1 LKNKT
6 RLTQLLLIIAGVAV
20 IAIIKIAPRHNKS
33 DRKTLANEEALLE
46 VTHLHDH
53 SHDHD
58 HDAEADKEF
67 SEVPSPTVDSALSS
81 QFALL
86 EDKVSHSDNDEEIAL
101 LYDSLVDLSVRS
113 KLPAYAARYGKR
125 KAMVLPTE
133 KNWMRSGDIYFKA
146 FQMSKK
152 QSKSMINGA
161 VAAYQKVLEINPEN
175 LEAKTGLGVAYVE
188 GASILGMMPM
198 KGIGV
203 LQEVLNSDPENIN
216 AITNLGYFAIQSGQY
231 EKAIERFETVLEIDP
246 ENAEAY
252 IYLTDV
258 YLTMGEKEKG
268 IETLQKFKVIMND
281 PRVDRQV
288 EDYIKEIKGNN
299 NI

>member
-1 LKNKT
+1 MNKT
-6 RLTQLLLIIAGVAV
+6 TRLIQLLLISAGVV
-20 IAIIKIAPRHNKS
+20 IIALILFAPEHNRS
-33 DRKTLANEEALLE
+33 DRKILAHEDATNEH
-46 VTHLHDH
+46 VHLHEGDFETDEQL
-53 SHDHD
+53 S
-58 HDAEADKEF
+58 EA
-67 SEVPSPTVDSALSS
+67 PAQTVDSALSA
-81 QFALL
+81 QFATL
-86 EDKVSHSDNDEEIAL
+86 EGKVSDADDDNEIAL
-101 LYDSLVDLSVRS
+101 WYDSLVDLSVKSR
-113 KLPAYAARYGKR
+113 LPVYAARYGKR

-152 QSKSMINGA
+152 QSKSMIKGS
-161 VAAYQKVLEINPEN
+161 VAAYKEVIEINPDN
-175 LEAKTGLGVAYVE
+175 LEAKTALGVAYVE
-188 GASILGMMPM
+188 GAAILGMMPM

-203 LQEVLNSDPENIN
+203 LQEVLNSDPKNIN

-231 EKAIERFETVLEIDP
+231 EKAIERFENVLEIDP

-258 YLTMGEKEKG
+258 YLSMGEEEKG
-268 IETLQKFKVIMND
+268 IETLQKFKEIMND

-288 EDYIKEIKGNN
+288 EDYIKGIKDNN